1 MKISK
6 MKGFKLFKELE
17 DGTIHLIRIV
27 DMKQYKD
34 GADPIDVTIVD
45 QGNGEKKK
53 IRVDELKGYTP
64 LEPDGLCI
72 FSTVNV
78 KDTNTGKV
86 SKDVII
92 TGSKILNVKFGDN
105 IPYCVCRQ
113 SVTDI
118 FYNLL
123 CSDEEHTIAGLS
135 VNRDN
140 IPTNFN
146 YMQLLGC
153 DEILYVEYINFYRT
167 DTLQDILGF
176 VKVSKFDAVLTS
188 LYEEHV
194 KYVKNPS
201 LNFKEEDKGWCK
213 TLKRLLTE
221 NNFQNDLDE
230 MLGITA
236 IDFKVTDYIEE
247 KTLPTTEEKYL
258 SVTKDLQYWLS
269 SIFKINM
276 KDIYILEYNHDI
288 NLADFNDTRY
298 IILRDSENKVYLVVY
313 TLAGE
318 YKEAELEAKDKELD
332 FSSKF
337 RINFYNKYN
346 SLNKSKN

>member
-34 GADPIDVTIVD
+34 GADPVDVTIVD

-78 KDTNTGKV
+78 KDYNTGKI
-86 SKDVII
+86 SKDVIVI
-92 TGSKILNVKFGDN
+92 GSKILNIKFGDN

-123 CSDEEHTIAGLS
+123 CSDESKMIAGLS

-140 IPTNFN
+140 IPTNFD
-146 YMQLLGC
+146 YMQLLSC

-167 DTLQDILGF
+167 DTLQDILGL
-176 VKVSKFDAVLTS
+176 VKVPKFDTVLTS

-194 KYVKNPS
+194 KYEKNPS

-213 TLKRLLTE
+213 TLKRLLSE

-236 IDFKVTDYIEE
+236 IDFDIDEYTEE
-247 KTLPTTEEKYL
+247 KTLPTSDEKYL
-258 SVTKDLQYWLS
+258 SVTTDLQYWLS

-298 IILRDSENKVYLVVY
+298 IILRDSKNKVYLVVY

-346 SLNKSKN
+346 SLNKN